1 MGSERPT
8 ANHVIRAVIFD
19 WDGTLVDTAEASYRC
34 YVRLF
39 DELGIPFDRDT
50 YARTYSPNWYHT
62 FRQLGL
68 AEDRWPHAD
77 ERWLAHFAEEA
88 VELIDGVRDALR
100 ELTARGIA
108 AAVVTSG
115 SRGRVTREIR
125 AHGLAETIRECVFG
139 SDVARKKPHP
149 EALHLCLSRLE
160 TPPDEAAYVG
170 DSPEDVEMAR
180 AAGVYA
186 VAVPGA
192 YPNREAL
199 IASRP
204 DAMHES
210 VLDAVRAITAG
221 ITPSPIAL

>member
-1 MGSERPT
+1 
-8 ANHVIRAVIFD
+8 VRAVVFD

-39 DELGIPFDRDT
+39 DELGIAFDREV

-68 AEDRWPHAD
+68 PEDRWPHAD
-77 ERWLAHFAEEA
+77 ARWLEHFACET
-88 VELIDGVRDALR
+88 VHLIDGVRDALR
-100 ELTARGIA
+100 ELTGRGVVPAI
-108 AAVVTSG
+108 VTSG
-115 SRGRVTREIR
+115 SRDRVTREIH

-139 SDVARKKPHP
+139 SDVERKKPHP
-149 EALHLCLSRLE
+149 EALELCLARLGM
-160 TPPDEAAYVG
+160 PAEAAVYVG
-170 DSPEDVEMAR
+170 DSPEDIEMAR

-210 VLDAVRAITAG
+210 VLDAVRALRTG
-221 ITPSPIAL
+221 

>member
-1 MGSERPT
+1 M
-8 ANHVIRAVIFD
+8 VKAVIFD

-39 DELGIPFDRDT
+39 DELGIAFDRQA

-68 AEDRWPHAD
+68 PEERWPHAD
-77 ERWLAHFAEEA
+77 ERWLAHFAEEQ
-88 VELIDGVRDALR
+88 VHLIEGVREALR
-100 ELTARGIA
+100 ELSDRGIVP
-108 AAVVTSG
+108 AVVTSG
-115 SRGRVTREIR
+115 SRDRVTREIA

-139 SDVARKKPHP
+139 TDVAQKKPHP
-149 EALHLCLSRLE
+149 EALHLWISRLAIDAE
-160 TPPDEAAYVG
+160 DAVYVG

-199 IASRP
+199 IASGP

-210 VLDAVRAITAG
+210 VLDAVRALL
-221 ITPSPIAL
+221 TPSPTAP